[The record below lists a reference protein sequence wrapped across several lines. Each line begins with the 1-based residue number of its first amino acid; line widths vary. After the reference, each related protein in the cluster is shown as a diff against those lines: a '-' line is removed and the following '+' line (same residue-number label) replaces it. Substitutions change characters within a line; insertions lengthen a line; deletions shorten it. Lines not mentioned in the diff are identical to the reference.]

1 LAAVSTDAKGS
12 GVDPESVRRIFTDQI
27 DATEAIEYTRF
38 AQWKLDPAS
47 APGVAPDLAASRE
60 TIDRLNTEMVE
71 QIALHWSVLR
81 SPDCTGT
88 LDDAKAAVTNA
99 RTLDALYQQ
108 ALAFS
113 TQSYCAH

>member
-1 LAAVSTDAKGS
+1 
-12 GVDPESVRRIFTDQI
+12 
-27 DATEAIEYTRF
+27 
-38 AQWKLDPAS
+38 
-47 APGVAPDLAASRE
+47 
-60 TIDRLNTEMVE
+60 MVE